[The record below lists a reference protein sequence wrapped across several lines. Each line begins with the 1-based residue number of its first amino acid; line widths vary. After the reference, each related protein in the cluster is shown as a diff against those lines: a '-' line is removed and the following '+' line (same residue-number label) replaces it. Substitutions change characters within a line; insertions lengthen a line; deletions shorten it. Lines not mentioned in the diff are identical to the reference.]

1 MPIDQRRTG
10 RLTASGTVE
19 FKANRSTIEQ
29 ARLIARTLGTRRAA
43 SYLARRGWSIE
54 AATWAIIG
62 DHASLFTHKTNR
74 RPLFMNADLFR
85 TTELYKAMRT
95 CGDYETDDD
104 ILDELACM
112 LEEVDSGY
120 DPEEVLYERGFEPD
134 YVLDLLG
141 QF

>member
-1 MPIDQRRTG
+1 MPLDQRRTG
-10 RLTASGTVE
+10 RLIASGTVE

-62 DHASLFTHKTNR
+62 DRASLFTHTPNR
-74 RPLFMNADLFR
+74 KSLFMDTGLFR
-85 TTELYKAMRT
+85 TTDLYKAMQA

-112 LEEVDSGY
+112 LEEVDSGH
-120 DPEEVLYERGFEPD
+120 DPEDVLLERGFEPD
-134 YVLDLLG
+134 CVFDLLG
-141 QF
+141 QY

>member
-43 SYLARRGWSIE
+43 SYLAHRGWSIE
-54 AATWAIIG
+54 AATWAIVG
-62 DHASLFTHKTNR
+62 DRASLFTPTTNR
-74 RPLFMNADLFR
+74 KPLFMNAGLFR
-85 TTELYKAMRT
+85 TTDLYKAMHT
-95 CGDYETDDD
+95 CGDYATDDD

-112 LEEVDSGY
+112 IEEIDSGH
-120 DPEEVLYERGFEPD
+120 DPEEVLHERGFEPD
-134 YVLDLLG
+134 YVLDLLD